1 MVRLKGCRFL
11 SKELIEPL
19 PHRKW
24 GLKDRLVQG
33 GTSECDMLPLS
44 ALSGVTEMPD
54 NEALDYI
61 KCFLVLERGRASLEA
76 SWPLASSL

>member
-1 MVRLKGCRFL
+1 MRQATCV
-11 SKELIEPL
+11 
-19 PHRKW
+19 
-24 GLKDRLVQG
+24 
-33 GTSECDMLPLS
+33 PLS

-76 SWPLASSL
+76 SWPPASSL